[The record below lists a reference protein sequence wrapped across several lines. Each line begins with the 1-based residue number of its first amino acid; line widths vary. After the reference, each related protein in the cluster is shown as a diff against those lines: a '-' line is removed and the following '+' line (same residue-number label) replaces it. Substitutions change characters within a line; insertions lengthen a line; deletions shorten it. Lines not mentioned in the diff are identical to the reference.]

1 MGADKEN
8 LIDNM
13 HQIVYEV
20 LKTSFEEADAGGFC
34 TEINITLYEDGRIKI
49 TDMEEEFLFHKMKRK
64 ISRYWIKY
72 FQAIL
77 YRV

>member
-1 MGADKEN
+1 MGADKES

-20 LKTSFEEADAGGFC
+20 LKTSLEEADAGFC
-34 TEINITLYEDGRIKI
+34 TEINITLYEDGRVKI
-49 TDMEEEFLFHKMKRK
+49 TDNEEEFLFHQMKRQ

-72 FQAIL
+72 FQVIL